1 MKKGFSLL
9 ETTVA
14 LAVLLT
20 SVVGPLTLAS
30 FSLRS
35 ASVAKNSLIA
45 AGLAQEGFE
54 LVRTARSSNVLKN
67 VDWLTDL
74 GFCLNSSG
82 CTIDAKD
89 LSVGNCGAAC
99 QDFLFDLSLNL
110 YNYETGDLTNF
121 SRKIKITETVAG
133 REIRVDV
140 TVSWKEKFGAQSFD
154 LSGSLFNW

>member
-1 MKKGFSLL
+1 M

-35 ASVAKNSLIA
+35 ASVAKNNLVA
-45 AGLAQEGFE
+45 AGLAQEGLE
-54 LVRTARSSNVLKN
+54 LVRTVRSSNILKN
-67 VDWLTDL
+67 ADWLTGL

-82 CTIDAKD
+82 CSIDAKN
-89 LSVGNCGAAC
+89 LSVGNCGGAC
-99 QDFLFDLSLNL
+99 PDLLFDLPLNL
-110 YNYETGDLTNF
+110 YNYETGDSTIF
-121 SRKIKITETVAG
+121 SRKIKLTETVAG

-140 TVSWKEKFGAQSFD
+140 TVSWKEKFGAKSFE
-154 LSGSLFNW
+154 LSDSLFNW

>member
-45 AGLAQEGFE
+45 AGLAQEGLE
-54 LVRTARSSNVLKN
+54 LVRTARSSNILKN
-67 VDWLTDL
+67 ADWLTGL
-74 GFCLNSSG
+74 GFCLNSSASRARTSIVICG
-82 CTIDAKD
+82 IRSSFGRFQVPEDSIRLIEPGSFIN
-89 LSVGNCGAAC
+89 LSQSKFEPNA
-99 QDFLFDLSLNL
+99 SL
-110 YNYETGDLTNF
+110 
-121 SRKIKITETVAG
+121 
-133 REIRVDV
+133 
-140 TVSWKEKFGAQSFD
+140 
-154 LSGSLFNW
+154 